1 MLGLKI
7 NLKLFI
13 ACLGPLIEAVPPDFP
28 PSHTA
33 MADTYGATFRT
44 LPLPTE
50 LSD

>member
-7 NLKLFI
+7 NLNLFI
-13 ACLGPLIEAVPPDFP
+13 ACLGPFSFRAVPPDFP
-28 PSHTA
+28 AVDGTL
-33 MADTYGATFRT
+33 MGQRYRT